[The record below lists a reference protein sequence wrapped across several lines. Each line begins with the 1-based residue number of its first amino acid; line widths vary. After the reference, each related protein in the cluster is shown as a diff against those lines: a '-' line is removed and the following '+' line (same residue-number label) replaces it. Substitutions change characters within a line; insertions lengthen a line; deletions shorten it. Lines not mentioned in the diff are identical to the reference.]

1 MRRPSNYAIA
11 LLRRAGVTQPVIAEI
26 GSRRRIVGPI
36 PLRAVRHRIIIANR
50 GARGDRAV
58 VIIAVRVVGVVGA
71 AVIAV
76 ARPDADA
83 SADRDA
89 RPEAAATVTITA
101 AAIAATAAS
110 IIIPPTAAAYNG
122 GSAGAGIAAE
132 SHRRGLPESGG
143 SATHG
148 SCPAPP
154 ASKPPAAPP
163 AAPPEAPTTAADS
176 CAATA
181 TGLGTEA
188 TLRLGGT
195 DTRCDHRQRQR

>member
-58 VIIAVRVVGVVGA
+58 VIIAVRVVGVIGA

-83 SADRDA
+83 SADRNA

-101 AAIAATAAS
+101 TAIAATAAG
-110 IIIPPTAAAYNG
+110 IIIPPTAAANNG
-122 GSAGAGIAAE
+122 GSRRRRGARETPPSGLAGIRRVRPPLKVPPPPRLKTPPRP
-132 SHRRGLPESGG
+132 HRR
-143 SATHG
+143 
-148 SCPAPP
+148 
-154 ASKPPAAPP
+154 
-163 AAPPEAPTTAADS
+163 
-176 CAATA
+176 
-181 TGLGTEA
+181 
-188 TLRLGGT
+188 
-195 DTRCDHRQRQR
+195 HRP